1 MNTILQLENYFLS
14 HLRMDFHFP
23 KSEEVEVRNLSL
35 SFDYDTLQH
44 SEEPLRR
51 LLRLRVAI
59 SECDP
64 DDQKIGHD
72 IDCEINGQFIVPEE
86 LEPEKQEGLL
96 RVNGLSI
103 LYSTLRGILGNVT
116 GSFPGERICLPTIL
130 PPDVVASIEAR
141 KREES
146 SSTATPSTKKATASK
161 TKKKVAKK
169 TAKKKV
175 RKTTK

>member
-1 MNTILQLENYFLS
+1 MSTILQLENYFLG

-23 KSEEVEVRNLSL
+23 KDGEGRDRNLSL
-35 SFDYDTLQH
+35 SFDYDALQH

-59 SECDP
+59 SERDA
-64 DDQKIGHD
+64 DGQKIGHD
-72 IDCEINGQFIVPEE
+72 IECEINGQFLVPEE

-96 RVNGLSI
+96 RINGLSI

-116 GSFPGERICLPTIL
+116 GSFPGERLCLPTIL

-141 KREES
+141 KQQEGAS
-146 SSTATPSTKKATASK
+146 SETPAERRKAPRKALKKA
-161 TKKKVAKK
+161 AKK
-169 TAKKKV
+169 AAKKPK
-175 RKTTK
+175 K